1 MYSHDRQGPWTVVHP
16 RGEIDLATA
25 AEFRE
30 AVLAALQGADL
41 VAIDLSEVTFMDS
54 SGIGVIAAGLK
65 HTRNHG
71 GTLVLVG
78 LPEQVRFV
86 LEVTGLD
93 RIVEIRPTVLDLD
106 VGRAAS

>member
-1 MYSHDRQGPWTVVHP
+1 MYSRDRHGPWTVVHP
-16 RGEIDLATA
+16 RGEIDLAAA

-30 AVLAALQGADL
+30 AVVQAFEGTDL
-41 VAIDLSEVTFMDS
+41 VAIDFTEVTFMDS

-65 HTRNHG
+65 HTRGHG
-71 GTLVLVG
+71 GSLVLVG

-86 LEVTGLD
+86 LQITGLD